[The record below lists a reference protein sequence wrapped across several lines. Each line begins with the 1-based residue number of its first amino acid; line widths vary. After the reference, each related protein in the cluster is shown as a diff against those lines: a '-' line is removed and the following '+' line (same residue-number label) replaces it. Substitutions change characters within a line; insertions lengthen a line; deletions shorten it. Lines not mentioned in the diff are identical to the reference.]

1 MSDLTGEIIDGR
13 YQLLRFVATGGMATI
28 YEGLDTRLDRK
39 VAVKIMHPHL
49 AQDEQF
55 VERFIREAKAA
66 AALSHPNIVAVQD
79 QGWNQSGTP
88 AVFIVM
94 ELVEGHTLRDY
105 LHEQGSLPYRD
116 AIRFLLP
123 VLSALAAA
131 HKQGIVHR
139 DIKPENI
146 LVSKEGR
153 IKIADFGLAKGP
165 LLGTSMT
172 AESSVILGSV
182 SYLSPEQVQRG
193 IADSRSDVY
202 AVGIT
207 AFELLTGKK
216 PFDGVEPIQI
226 AYMHVNERVPR
237 VSSIVKDFPSNLDD
251 LIHSATAGDPDDRPR
266 DAVEFYALLSAI
278 NTALNP
284 KENQLSL
291 ELDIPI
297 KPMRPASKPKSLRKR
312 MREITTQLPK
322 KVSEIPV
329 PPSSESKPSSPKSG
343 EAEPS
348 AVVPE
353 STAQVRKKRRA
364 SKRVRR
370 NRYIAAGMAVALG
383 ISSWYILI
391 GPGSRVVVPS
401 TVGASTSEVAAALA
415 PLGLTSIVIER
426 RFSEEIEADRVIES
440 IPAGG
445 GKVDQGGT
453 VKIVLSKGAERY
465 VIPMVNGLTPEAALN
480 LISKFPLKVGTNIE
494 VFDANVPKGFVIS
507 ATPAIGT
514 KVKRNATVTLTVSK
528 GIEQIAVAL
537 YVGKSGEQALNE
549 LTIAGFKVTS
559 TYAFS
564 ETRLAGEVISQ
575 NPAGGT
581 SANKGAAVSLI
592 VSKGTQYAYI
602 PNVYSIEE
610 AKAVRS
616 LQDLGLKV
624 VVKKIGKK
632 AVKKV
637 TNILPKVGS
646 KVKRGSTVTITV
658 G

>member
-1 MSDLTGEIIDGR
+1 MSDLTGELIDGR
-13 YQLLRFVATGGMATI
+13 YQLLRQVASGGMASI
-28 YEGLDTRLDRK
+28 YEGFDTRLDRK

-55 VERFIREAKAA
+55 VDRFIREAKAA

-79 QGWNQSGTP
+79 QGWNQNGTP

-94 ELVEGHTLRDY
+94 EMVEGHTLREY
-105 LHEQGSLPYRD
+105 LNEQGRLSDRD
-116 AIRFLLP
+116 GIRFLLP

-165 LLGTSMT
+165 LLGTTMT

-193 IADSRSDVY
+193 VADSSSDVY

-207 AFELLTGKK
+207 AFELFTGKK
-216 PFDGVEPIQI
+216 PFDGDAPIQI

-237 VSSIVKDFPSNLDD
+237 VSSFISGFPADLDD
-251 LIHSATAGDPDDRPR
+251 LIYSATSADPDERPR
-266 DAVEFYALLSAI
+266 DASIFHSQLIAI
-278 NTALNP
+278 NARLNP

-297 KPMRPASKPKSLRKR
+297 KPMRPVKKQKSLRRRVQELTTPVSIQQVEKSEPVAVE
-312 MREITTQLPK
+312 RET
-322 KVSEIPV
+322 
-329 PPSSESKPSSPKSG
+329 
-343 EAEPS
+343 
-348 AVVPE
+348 
-353 STAQVRKKRRA
+353 TAQVAKRKKA

-370 NRYIAAGMAVALG
+370 NRKIAAGLAIALG
-383 ISSWYILI
+383 ISGWYVLI

-401 TVGASTSEVAAALA
+401 TVGATQSEVTAALT

-426 RFSEEIEADRVIES
+426 RYSEDIEADRVIES

-453 VKIVLSKGAERY
+453 VKIVLSKGPERY
-465 VIPMVNGLTPEAALN
+465 VIPMVQGLTPEAALAA
-480 LISKFPLKVGTNIE
+480 ITKFPLKVAANIE
-494 VFDANVPKGFVIS
+494 VFDSTVPKGYVIS
-507 ATPAIGT
+507 ANPAVGS
-514 KVKRNATVTLTVSK
+514 KVKRDTTVTLTVSK
-528 GIEQIAVAL
+528 GIEQVPLASYL
-537 YVGKSGEQALNE
+537 GKSGEQALNE
-549 LTIAGFKVTS
+549 LTDAGFVVTS

-564 ETRLAGEVISQ
+564 ETKLAGEVISQ
-575 NPAGGT
+575 SPAGGGNV
-581 SANKGAAVSLI
+581 NKGAAVSI
-592 VSKGTQYAYI
+592 VISKGTQFAYI
-602 PNVYSIEE
+602 PNLYSIEE
-610 AKAVRS
+610 AKAVKA

-632 AVKKV
+632 TVKKV
-637 TNILPKVGS
+637 TNITPKVGT

>member
-1 MSDLTGEIIDGR
+1 MSDLTGELIDGR
-13 YQLLRFVATGGMATI
+13 YQLLRQVASGGMASI
-28 YEGLDTRLDRK
+28 YEGFDTRLDRK
-39 VAVKIMHPHL
+39 VAVKIMHSHL

-55 VERFIREAKAA
+55 VDRFIREAKAA

-79 QGWNQSGTP
+79 QGWNQNGTP

-94 ELVEGHTLRDY
+94 EMVEGHTLREY
-105 LHEQGSLPYRD
+105 LHEQGRLSDRD
-116 AIRFLLP
+116 GIRFLLP

-165 LLGTSMT
+165 LLGTTMT

-193 IADSRSDVY
+193 VADSRSDVY

-207 AFELLTGKK
+207 AFELFTGKK
-216 PFDGVEPIQI
+216 PFDGDAPIQI

-237 VSSIVKDFPSNLDD
+237 VSSVVDGFPSDLDNL
-251 LIHSATAGDPDDRPR
+251 IYSATSADPDERPR
-266 DAVEFYALLSAI
+266 NASVFHSQLLAVNAR
-278 NTALNP
+278 LNP

-297 KPMRPASKPKSLRKR
+297 KPMRPAKKQKSLRKR
-312 MREITTQLPK
+312 IQELTTPLQLPK
-322 KVSEIPV
+322 EETV
-329 PPSSESKPSSPKSG
+329 
-343 EAEPS
+343 
-348 AVVPE
+348 AVVE
-353 STAQVRKKRRA
+353 RETTAQVAKRKKA

-370 NRYIAAGMAVALG
+370 NRKIAAALAIALG
-383 ISSWYILI
+383 ITGWYVLL

-401 TVGASTSEVAAALA
+401 TVGATQSEVTSALT

-426 RFSEEIEADRVIES
+426 RYSEEIEADRVIES

-453 VKIVLSKGAERY
+453 VKIVLSKGPERY
-465 VIPMVNGLTPEAALN
+465 VIPMVQGLTPEAALAA
-480 LISKFPLKVGTNIE
+480 ISKFPLKVAANIE
-494 VFDANVPKGFVIS
+494 VFDATVPKGFVIS
-507 ATPAIGT
+507 ANPATGT
-514 KVKRNATVTLTVSK
+514 KVKRDTTVTLTVSK
-528 GIEQIAVAL
+528 GIEQVAL
-537 YVGKSGEQALNE
+537 ASYLGKSGEQALNE
-549 LTIAGFKVTS
+549 LTGAGFKVTS

-564 ETRLAGEVISQ
+564 ETKLIGEVIAQ
-575 NPAGGT
+575 TPAGGG
-581 SANKGAAVSLI
+581 SVNKGAAVSI
-592 VSKGTQYAYI
+592 VISKGTQFAYI
-602 PNVYSIEE
+602 PNLYSIEE
-610 AKAVRS
+610 AKAVKA
-616 LQDLGLKV
+616 LQDLGVKV

-632 AVKKV
+632 TVKKV
-637 TNILPKVGS
+637 TNITPKVGT

>member
-1 MSDLTGEIIDGR
+1 VSDLTGEIIDGR
-13 YQLLRFVATGGMATI
+13 YQLLRQVATGGMASI
-28 YEGLDTRLDRK
+28 YEGFDTRLDRK

-94 ELVEGHTLRDY
+94 EMVEGHTLREY
-105 LHEQGSLPYRD
+105 LNEQGHLSYRD
-116 AIRFLLP
+116 GIRFLMP

-131 HKQGIVHR
+131 HRQGIVHR

-153 IKIADFGLAKGP
+153 IKIADFGLAKGA
-165 LLGTSMT
+165 LLGTTMT

-193 IADSRSDVY
+193 IADARSDVY

-207 AFELLTGKK
+207 AFEIFTGKK
-216 PFDGVEPIQI
+216 PFEGDEPIQI

-237 VSSIVKDFPSNLDD
+237 LSSILTDVPSELDE
-251 LIHSATAGDPDDRPR
+251 LIYRATAGDPDERPR
-266 DAVEFYALLSAI
+266 DAAEFHSLLSQI
-278 NTALNP
+278 NARLNP

-297 KPMRPASKPKSLRKR
+297 KPMRVEKKDKSFRR
-312 MREITTQLPK
+312 RTRE
-322 KVSEIPV
+322 VSAPV
-329 PPSSESKPSSPKSG
+329 PEVP
-343 EAEPS
+343 AEKTVP
-348 AVVPE
+348 VVRE
-353 STAQVRKKRRA
+353 TTAQVAKRKKT

-370 NRYIAAGMAVALG
+370 NRYIAMGLAVALG
-383 ISSWYILI
+383 ITGWYTLI

-401 TVGASTSEVAAALA
+401 TVGATEAELTAALT
-415 PLGLTSIVIER
+415 PLGLTSLIVER
-426 RFSEEIEADRVIES
+426 RYSEDIEANRVIES

-445 GKVDQGGT
+445 GKLDPGGT
-453 VKIVLSKGAERY
+453 VKIVLSKGPERY
-465 VIPMVNGLTPEAALN
+465 AVPMVQGLTPEAAIN
-480 LISKFPLKVGTNIE
+480 LIKKSPLRVAPLIE
-494 VFDANVPKGFVIS
+494 VFDATVPKGFVIS
-507 ATPAIGT
+507 SAPVVGS
-514 KVKRNATVTLTVSK
+514 KVKRNTTITLTVSK
-528 GIEQIAVAL
+528 GIEQVAL
-537 YVGKSGEQALNE
+537 ASYVGKSGEQALNE
-549 LTIAGFKVTS
+549 LTEAGFKVTS
-559 TYAFS
+559 TYAFN

-575 NPAGGT
+575 TPAGGAT
-581 SANKGAAVSLI
+581 ANKGGAVSLI
-592 VSKGTQYAYI
+592 ISKGTQYSYI
-602 PNVYSIEE
+602 PNLYSIEE
-610 AKAVRS
+610 VKAVKT
-616 LQDLGLKV
+616 LQDLGLRV

-632 AVKKV
+632 SVKKV
-637 TNILPKVGS
+637 TNIVPKVGT
-646 KVKRGSTVTITV
+646 KVKRGATVTITV

>member
-1 MSDLTGEIIDGR
+1 MSDLTGELIDGR
-13 YQLLRFVATGGMATI
+13 YQLLRQVATGGMASI
-28 YEGLDTRLDRK
+28 YEGFDTRLDRK

-94 ELVEGHTLRDY
+94 EMVEGHTLREY
-105 LHEQGSLPYRD
+105 LHEQGRLSYRD
-116 AIRFLLP
+116 GIRFLLP
-123 VLSALAAA
+123 VLSALSAA

-165 LLGTSMT
+165 LLGTTMT

-193 IADSRSDVY
+193 VADSRSDVY

-207 AFELLTGKK
+207 AFEIITGRK
-216 PFDGVEPIQI
+216 PFDGAEPIQI

-237 VSSIVKDFPSNLDD
+237 VSSLISDFPADLDD
-251 LIHSATAGDPDDRPR
+251 LIYKSTAADPDERPR
-266 DAVEFYALLSAI
+266 DASGFHALL
-278 NTALNP
+278 TAVNVRLNP

-297 KPMRPASKPKSLRKR
+297 QPMRPAKKQKSFKMSERTRNLSLALVPRKEEKSEVALE
-312 MREITTQLPK
+312 RET
-322 KVSEIPV
+322 
-329 PPSSESKPSSPKSG
+329 
-343 EAEPS
+343 
-348 AVVPE
+348 
-353 STAQVRKKRRA
+353 TAQVAKRKKA

-370 NRYIAAGMAVALG
+370 NRKIAAAMAIALG
-383 ISSWYILI
+383 VTGWYVLI

-401 TVGASTSEVAAALA
+401 TVGATSNEVTSALS
-415 PLGLTSIVIER
+415 PLGLTSIVVER
-426 RFSEEIEADRVIES
+426 RYSEEIEADHVIES

-445 GKVDQGGT
+445 EKIDQGGT
-453 VKIVLSKGAERY
+453 VKIVLSKGPERY
-465 VIPMVNGLTPEAALN
+465 VIPMVQGLTPDAALAA
-480 LISKFPLKVGTNIE
+480 LQKYPLKVAANIE
-494 VFDANVPKGFVIS
+494 VFDSNVPKGFVIS
-507 ATPAIGT
+507 ATPAVGT
-514 KVKRNATVTLTVSK
+514 KVKRDTTVTLTVSK
-528 GIEQIAVAL
+528 GIEQVAL
-537 YVGKSGEQALNE
+537 TSYLGKSGEQALNE
-549 LTIAGFKVTS
+549 LTDAGFKVTS

-564 ETRLAGEVISQ
+564 ETKLAGEVIAQ
-575 NPAGGT
+575 TPAGGG
-581 SANKGAAVSLI
+581 AVNKGAAVAI
-592 VSKGTQYAYI
+592 VISKGTQYAYI
-602 PNVYSIEE
+602 PNLYSIEE
-610 AKAVRS
+610 AKAVKA

-632 AVKKV
+632 TVKKV
-637 TNILPKVGS
+637 TNITPKVGT

>member
-1 MSDLTGEIIDGR
+1 MSDLAGELIDGR
-13 YQLLRFVATGGMATI
+13 YQLLRQVATGGMASI
-28 YEGLDTRLDRK
+28 YEGFDTRLDRK
-39 VAVKIMHPHL
+39 VAVKIMHSHL

-94 ELVEGHTLRDY
+94 ELVEGHTLREY
-105 LHEQGSLPYRD
+105 LQEQGRLSYRD
-116 AIRFLLP
+116 GIKFLLP

-165 LLGTSMT
+165 LLGTTIT

-193 IADSRSDVY
+193 VADSRSDVY

-207 AFELLTGKK
+207 AFELFTGNK
-216 PFDGVEPIQI
+216 PFDGAEPIQI

-237 VSSIVKDFPSNLDD
+237 VTSVIADFPADLDD
-251 LIHSATAGDPDDRPR
+251 LIYKATAADPDERPR
-266 DAVEFYALLSAI
+266 DASEFHALLNAI
-278 NTALNP
+278 NLRLNP

-297 KPMRPASKPKSLRKR
+297 KPMRPQTKPKSLRKR
-312 MREITTQLPK
+312 MKEMTT
-322 KVSEIPV
+322 SIPV
-329 PPSSESKPSSPKSG
+329 QK
-343 EAEPS
+343 EPT
-348 AVVPE
+348 APIAAARE
-353 STAQVRKKRRA
+353 TTAQVARRKKV

-370 NRYIAAGMAVALG
+370 NRYIAAGLAIALG
-383 ISSWYILI
+383 ISGWWILI

-401 TVGASTSEVAAALA
+401 TVGATQNEVSAALT
-415 PLGLTSIVIER
+415 PLGLTSIVLER
-426 RFSEEIEADRVIES
+426 RYSEEIEADRVIES

-453 VKIVLSKGAERY
+453 VKLIFSKGPERY
-465 VIPMVNGLTPEAALN
+465 VIPMVNGLTPDAAAT
-480 LISKFPLKVGTNIE
+480 LISKFPLKLATSIE
-494 VFDANVPKGFVIS
+494 VFDATVPKGFVIS
-507 ATPAIGT
+507 ASPAIGS
-514 KVKRNATVTLTVSK
+514 KVKRNAIITLTISK
-528 GIEQIAVAL
+528 GIEQIALASYL
-537 YVGKSGEQALNE
+537 GKSGEQALNE
-549 LTIAGFKVTS
+549 LTDAGFKVTAS
-559 TYAFS
+559 YAFS
-564 ETRLAGEVISQ
+564 ETKLVGEVISQ
-575 NPAGGT
+575 NPAGG
-581 SANKGAAVSLI
+581 APFNKGGAVTLVI
-592 VSKGTQYAYI
+592 SKGTQFAYI

-610 AKAVRS
+610 AKAVKA

-632 AVKKV
+632 TVKKV
-637 TNILPKVGS
+637 TNIAPKVGS